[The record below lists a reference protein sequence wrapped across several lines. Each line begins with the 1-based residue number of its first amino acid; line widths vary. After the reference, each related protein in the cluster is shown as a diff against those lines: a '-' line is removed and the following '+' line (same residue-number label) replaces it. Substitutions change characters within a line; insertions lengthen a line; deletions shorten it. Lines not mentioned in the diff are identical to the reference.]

1 MTLID
6 ARNFYRK
13 MLSRCYSKNE
23 IDFYFKILINS
34 FFNWDST
41 MIALNPEKQLSKF
54 QSNKLI
60 KTIKYLQIYKPI
72 QYITGESFFMGLK
85 FKVNKNVLIPR
96 QETEEL
102 VEWIINDN
110 PNSKKKIHV
119 IDIGTGSGCIAV
131 SLSSKKR
138 NFNLTAT
145 DNSKES
151 LFVAKENARFNK
163 VKINFIYKDI
173 LKPFNDKITYD
184 IIVSNPPYI
193 TSDEINNIEAKV
205 LNFEPHNA
213 IFVDKKTPLIFYKA
227 ILDFSILNLK
237 DDGEIYFE
245 INPVFSSL
253 LLTLIDSYNKFDV
266 MVKKDISKKNR
277 MIRLKKKNEY

>member
-6 ARNFYRK
+6 SRNFYRK
-13 MLSRCYSKNE
+13 MLSRYYSKNE

-34 FFNWDST
+34 FFKLDST
-41 MIALNPEKQLSKF
+41 MIALNPKKQLSKS
-54 QSNKLI
+54 QYNKLI
-60 KTIKYLQIYKPI
+60 KTIKCLQNYKPI

-110 PNSKKKIHV
+110 PDYKKKTYV
-119 IDIGTGSGCIAV
+119 VDIGTGSGCIAV
-131 SLSSKKR
+131 SLSFKKR
-138 NFNLTAT
+138 NFNLTAI

-151 LFVAKENARFNK
+151 LLVAMENARFNK
-163 VKINFIYKDI
+163 VKINFVYKDI
-173 LKPFNDKITYD
+173 LKPFNDKVIYD

-193 TSDEINNIEAKV
+193 TSDKTNNIEAKV

-213 IFVDKKTPLIFYKA
+213 IFVDKKNPLIFYKA

-245 INPVFSSL
+245 INPIFFNS

-277 MIRLKKKNEY
+277 MIRLKKKNEC

>member
-1 MTLID
+1 MTLIHV
-6 ARNFYRK
+6 RNFYRK
-13 MLSRCYSKNE
+13 MLRDCYSKNE

-72 QYITGESFFMGLK
+72 QYITGESFFMGLR

-173 LKPFNDKITYD
+173 LKPFNDKIIYD

-213 IFVDKKTPLIFYKA
+213 IFVDKKNPLIFYKA

-245 INPVFSSL
+245 INPVFFSL

-277 MIRLKKKNEY
+277 MIRLKKKNED

>member
-6 ARNFYRK
+6 VRNYYRK
-13 MLSRCYSKNE
+13 ILSGFYSKNE

-34 FFNWDST
+34 FFNWDS
-41 MIALNPEKQLSKF
+41 IFFALNHEKQLSKF

-60 KTIKYLQIYKPI
+60 KITKDLKRFKPI

-85 FKVNKNVLIPR
+85 FKVNNDVLIPR

-110 PNSKKKIHV
+110 RDFQNKTNV

-138 NFNLTAT
+138 NFNLIAI

-151 LFVAKENARFNK
+151 LLVAKENARFNK

-173 LKPFNDKITYD
+173 LKPFNDRISYD

-205 LNFEPHNA
+205 LNFEPHDA
-213 IFVDKKTPLIFYKA
+213 IFVDKKNPLIFYKA

-237 DDGEIYFE
+237 DDGKIYFE
-245 INPVFSSL
+245 INPVFFSSL
-253 LLTLIDSYNKFDV
+253 LILINSYNKFDV
-266 MVKKDISKKNR
+266 IIKKDISKKNR
-277 MIRLKKKNEY
+277 MIRLKNKNE